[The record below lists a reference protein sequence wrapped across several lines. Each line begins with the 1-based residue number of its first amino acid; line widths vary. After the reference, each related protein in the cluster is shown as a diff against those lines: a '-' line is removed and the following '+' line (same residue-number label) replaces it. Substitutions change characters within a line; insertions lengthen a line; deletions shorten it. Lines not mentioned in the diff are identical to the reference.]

1 MRPPSWAA
9 HAAHALYRERV
20 SRIYLRVVG
29 AALVLVLLD
38 SAVFSHRQAS
48 LTGVLL
54 ILLTVPWTPL
64 LWSLFAA
71 VGGMDTRTTA
81 YGWSGWALTLV
92 AAVVAAAVNAVLLG
106 YAARAARRRG
116 MAAR

>member
-20 SRIYLRVVG
+20 SRIYLWAVGVV
-29 AALVLVLLD
+29 LLLVLLD
-38 SAVFSHRQAS
+38 SALFSHRTAS
-48 LTGVLL
+48 PVGLLL
-54 ILLTVPWTPL
+54 IVLTLPWTPL

-81 YGWSGWALTLV
+81 YGWSGWALALL
-92 AAVVAAAVNAVLLG
+92 AAVVSAAVNAVLLG
-106 YAARAARRRG
+106 YAARVLRRRG